1 MDLGGLQGKTI
12 GLRQLSTLFITKI
25 EITGM

>member
-1 MDLGGLQGKTI
+1 MDIGGLKGKTI
-12 GLRQLSTLFITKI
+12 GPRLLSTLFITKI